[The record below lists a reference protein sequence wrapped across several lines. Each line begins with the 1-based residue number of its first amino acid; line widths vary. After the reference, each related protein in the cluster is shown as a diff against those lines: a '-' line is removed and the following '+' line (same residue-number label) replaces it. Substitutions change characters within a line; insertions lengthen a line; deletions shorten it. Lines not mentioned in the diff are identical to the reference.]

1 MTSSDDVP
9 DPRQGPLAALRWLYR
24 TDHGLVAF
32 CREAASGVLAVALVA
47 LLLFG
52 VTGVWPPVAA
62 IESGSMEPHLH
73 PGDAVIV
80 AEPDRFGPA
89 GVHDTGVVTYQRGQ
103 ETGYT
108 SVGAPGDVIVYYPN
122 GEWKTPV
129 IHRARFWV
137 EEGENWYDEA
147 NQRFLRADSC
157 AELTNCPAPNSGFI
171 TKGDANPGYDQAAGF
186 TRPVEPAWIQGT
198 VTAKV
203 PFLGTLRSTLTGEYH
218 TGNHSGSG
226 HNTTA
231 TTATH

>member
-137 EEGENWYDEA
+137 EEG
-147 NQRFLRADSC
+147 RTGTTRR
-157 AELTNCPAPNSGFI
+157 TNGSSGPTVVPNSR
-171 TKGDANPGYDQAAGF
+171 TVRPRTAGSSRRATRTRGT
-186 TRPVEPAWIQGT
+186 TRPPDSRGRSSQRGFREPSRR
-198 VTAKV
+198 
-203 PFLGTLRSTLTGEYH
+203 RSRS
-218 TGNHSGSG
+218 SGRSG
-226 HNTTA
+226 RR
-231 TTATH
+231 